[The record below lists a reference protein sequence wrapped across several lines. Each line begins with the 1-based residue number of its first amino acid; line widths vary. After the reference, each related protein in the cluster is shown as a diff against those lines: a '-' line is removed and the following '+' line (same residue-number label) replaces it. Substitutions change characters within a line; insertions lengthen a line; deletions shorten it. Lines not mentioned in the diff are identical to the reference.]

1 MNKEATAIPREV
13 HIWLQSLNLT
23 YKIHNPKRD
32 LANGWVFAEIL
43 SRYHPDQV
51 EMYQFDNG
59 FKLEKKR
66 NNWEH
71 LQKFFKRNAI
81 GVTVADWDPVMH
93 CAPQAAYE
101 LLKKFYTLL
110 TEREVHDDLQPIQE
124 QYRQDAQDPEY
135 AKATIAKKMKERELA
150 RIPDEKV
157 QQDMAKTV
165 ITSHNEMLRTDRIV
179 NPDRYKQTTF
189 GRTRLTGA

>member
-1 MNKEATAIPREV
+1 
-13 HIWLQSLNLT
+13 
-23 YKIHNPKRD
+23 
-32 LANGWVFAEIL
+32 
-43 SRYHPDQV
+43 
-51 EMYQFDNG
+51 MYQFDNG

-110 TEREVHDDLQPIQE
+110 TEREVHDELQPIQE

-165 ITSHNEMLRTDRIV
+165 ITSHNEMLRTDRII
-179 NPDRYKQTTF
+179 NPERYKQTTF
-189 GRTRLTGA
+189 GRTRLQA

>member
-1 MNKEATAIPREV
+1 MNILASALPREV

-23 YKIHNPKRD
+23 YKIQNPKRD

-43 SRYHPDQV
+43 SRFYPEEI
-51 EMYQFDNG
+51 EMYQYDNG

-71 LQKFFKRNAI
+71 LQKFFKRKQMP
-81 GVTVADWDPVMH
+81 VTVADWDPVMH
-93 CAPQAAYE
+93 CAPNASYE

-110 TEREVHDDLQPIQE
+110 TGREILDDLQPIQE

-135 AKATIAKKMKERELA
+135 AKPTIAKKMKERELV

-157 QQDMAKTV
+157 Q
-165 ITSHNEMLRTDRIV
+165 
-179 NPDRYKQTTF
+179 
-189 GRTRLTGA
+189 